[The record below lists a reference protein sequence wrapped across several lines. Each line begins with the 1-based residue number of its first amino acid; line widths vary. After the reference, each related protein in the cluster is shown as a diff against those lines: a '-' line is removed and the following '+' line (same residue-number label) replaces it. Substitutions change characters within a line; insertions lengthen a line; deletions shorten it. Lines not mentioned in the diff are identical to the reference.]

1 MRLICTG
8 AAATRLEVNTPV
20 AATGAW
26 SVVATIAR
34 SGAPDG
40 LMPLARPPASNPDA
54 AVTLMTALP
63 SWHEPGQGQRGR
75 LG

>member
-1 MRLICTG
+1 M
-8 AAATRLEVNTPV
+8 NTPV

-40 LMPLARPPASNPDA
+40 LMPLASPPASNPDA
-54 AVTLMTALP
+54 AVTLMLAR
-63 SWHEPGQGQRGR
+63 SRCYAPGRSGPGSLAAQGTCAAIAP
-75 LG
+75 LMA